1 MINLSKNQTEIISN
15 LVNEFTKIN
24 EAYRPDASSNPLLNI
39 ANAYDSAK
47 SKEML
52 DRANIEARNKASRED
67 NRERCE
73 EDANDLQC
81 LLNELDKGLFVKVEH
96 SNPHSYIYI
105 QNGSWTGPVIKYELP
120 TLGRE
125 SYKYLENIDRL
136 GCTIVMYGGYA
147 FHDIVEVMNDNDFKE
162 DFEKLLNR

>member
-1 MINLSKNQTEIISN
+1 MINLSKNQNKIISN

-24 EAYRPDASSNPLLNI
+24 EAYRPDSSSNPLLNI
-39 ANAYDSAK
+39 ANDYDSSK

-52 DRANIEARNKASRED
+52 DRASIEARNKVARED

-105 QNGSWTGPVIKYELP
+105 KSENWTGPVIKYELP
-120 TLGRE
+120 TLSRE
-125 SYKYLENIDRL
+125 TYNYLENIDVL
-136 GCTIVMYGGYA
+136 GWTIVMFGGYM
-147 FHDIVEVMNDNDFKE
+147 FHDIVDVMNSENFKSKFIE
-162 DFEKLLNR
+162 LLNR